1 MAVFRQF
8 TETKISGA
16 IDIAMRT
23 GKVHFYGINNHINI
37 IIAVNMSI
45 LRWIQQEEMMG
56 HSCFSLQ
63 DIQRALPSMTSQ
75 IMLNELSRLARK
87 KIITSVHNGFYVK
100 VPVHY
105 AARGEVPPVFY
116 IDQLMHHLGKPYYIS
131 LLSAGQLLGAAHQR
145 PQKFFVFTTF
155 PASSTSSRKN
165 PHIVWNYRRDIF
177 PELLLRQNSETGH
190 VLYSGV
196 ELTAVD
202 LVQYEQFVGG
212 LPIAATVISELLDK
226 VDYLKAPLCL
236 FKTASLAAFQRLGY
250 IIEEILGG
258 SKQADE
264 LYCRLKKL
272 NMNLRWVPLSRR
284 HALSTPCPK
293 HTRWRL
299 LINTDIEA
307 DEI

>member
-1 MAVFRQF
+1 
-8 TETKISGA
+8 
-16 IDIAMRT
+16 MRT

-63 DIQRALPSMTSQ
+63 DIQRAFPSMTSQ

-131 LLSAGQLLGAAHQR
+131 LLSDGQLLGAAHQR
-145 PQKFFVFTTF
+145 PQKLFVFTTF

-177 PELLLRQNSETGH
+177 PTVVKENSENRPRT
-190 VLYSGV
+190 VSGD
-196 ELTAVD
+196 D
-202 LVQYEQFVGG
+202 LVHTKNLSAV
-212 LPIAATVISELLDK
+212 LPIATTVISELLTRWIIEGAT
-226 VDYLKAPLCL
+226 LP
-236 FKTASLAAFQRLGY
+236 FKTASLAAFSAWY
-250 IIEEILGG
+250 IM
-258 SKQADE
+258 KNTWV
-264 LYCRLKKL
+264 LKAG
-272 NMNLRWVPLSRR
+272 R
-284 HALSTPCPK
+284 
-293 HTRWRL
+293 
-299 LINTDIEA
+299 
-307 DEI
+307 